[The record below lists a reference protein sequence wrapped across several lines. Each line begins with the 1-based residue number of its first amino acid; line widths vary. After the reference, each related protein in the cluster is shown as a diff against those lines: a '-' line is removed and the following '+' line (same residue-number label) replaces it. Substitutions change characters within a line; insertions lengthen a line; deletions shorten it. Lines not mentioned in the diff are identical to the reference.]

1 MARIPKRLAGPGQLT
16 NVAVTKYTCPALT
29 KTVIRHVHVSN
40 PSGAP
45 VTFTMSIGADAA
57 GTRVFDALSIAA
69 GSVLDHFCYYIVDAA
84 EIVQALAGTTL
95 TINFTM
101 DGDEIVLG

>member
-45 VTFTMSIGADAA
+45 VTFTMSIGADAPGA
-57 GTRVFDALSIAA
+57 RVFDALSIAA
-69 GSVLDHFCYYIVDAA
+69 GSVLDHFCYYIVDVA
-84 EIVQALAGTTL
+84 EVVQALAGTTL